1 MATAGTPHEGK
12 DNIIVPV
19 VYTGLDLR
27 LYTNTSNSLD
37 ASTVLA
43 DLTYPSGVG
52 YATITLSG
60 TWASTNGVVTYDDGT
75 PDNPIFENT
84 DSIDWTGGD
93 VTGAVITDGTYV
105 LHFQDLSG
113 GPLTMTPGKQ
123 LEIDLSTFIA

>member
-52 YATITLSG
+52 YATHTLSG
-60 TWASTNGVVTYDDGT
+60 VWSSTGGVVTYDDGT

-84 DSIDWTGGD
+84 DTVDWTGGD
-93 VTGAVITDGTYV
+93 VTGAVITDGTYI

-113 GPLTMTPGKQ
+113 GPLTMTPGAQ